1 MARNDKIFVVMK
13 KGRDEHWYWHAQHK
27 ANHKIMA
34 DSGQGYKSKRSCVN
48 CVRTIFHEGVDLY
61 EAVLQ
66 KDGSMGRK
74 QIPND

>member
-1 MARNDKIFVVMK
+1 MAKNNKLFVEME
-13 KGRDEHWYWHAQHK
+13 KGDNKQWYWRARHK
-27 ANHKIMA
+27 SNHRIMA
-34 DSGQGYKSKRSCVN
+34 DGGEGYKSKRSCVN